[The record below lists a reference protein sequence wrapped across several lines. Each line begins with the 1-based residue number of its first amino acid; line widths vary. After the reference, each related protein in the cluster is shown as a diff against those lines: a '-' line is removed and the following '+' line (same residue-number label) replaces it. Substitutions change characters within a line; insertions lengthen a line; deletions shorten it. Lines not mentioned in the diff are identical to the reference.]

1 MIIYRIAK
9 DNIDQLAIDDKNL
22 EQLEKEYKE
31 KGVEISTYESNNI
44 IKLDKIRV
52 EREYRNQGLGS
63 SYMQDLCDYADRMG
77 KDIEL
82 NLGDKERGET
92 TSRNRLIEF
101 YKRFGFVR
109 NFGRTGDYRRSCQM
123 YRTPKTKK
131 YENI

>member
-1 MIIYRIAK
+1 MTIYRIAK

-63 SYMQDLCDYADRMG
+63 SYMQDLCDYADRTG

-82 NLGDKERGET
+82 NLGDKERG
-92 TSRNRLIEF
+92 
-101 YKRFGFVR
+101 
-109 NFGRTGDYRRSCQM
+109 
-123 YRTPKTKK
+123 
-131 YENI
+131 